1 MKRIAIFA
9 LVLIVALGALAG
21 CSKAPALERG
31 TWNDDVYTNTFSGV
45 TYTLL
50 EGWVA
55 ATDEEIKSVMNTG
68 AEAAGIDEST
78 MDIANLKV
86 VYDAF
91 VADQLTGTNIIFSF
105 ENLKLSIGGT
115 GMDEK
120 EYVEAVKSQL
130 VSVGDISYTT
140 GDEYEKDVCGEQ
152 WYVLETKPDT
162 GNMEQYYLVRRVG
175 NYMASIIITLVGEG
189 ETLDSVLA
197 QFG

>member
-1 MKRIAIFA
+1 MKRIAVFA
-9 LVLIVALGALAG
+9 LVLIVALGMFAG
-21 CSKAPALERG
+21 CAKAPKLERG
-31 TWNDDVYTNTFSGV
+31 TWSDDVYTNTFSGV
-45 TYTLL
+45 TYTLP

-55 ATDEEIKSVMNTG
+55 ATDEEIKSIMNTG
-68 AEAAGIDEST
+68 AEAAGIDDTT
-78 MDIANLKV
+78 MDIANMKV

-91 VADQLTGTNIIFSF
+91 VADQATGTNIIFSF

-130 VSVGDISYTT
+130 TSVGNISYTT
-140 GDEYEKDVCGEQ
+140 GDEYNKEVCGEQ

-162 GNMEQYYLVRRVG
+162 GNMEQYYLVRRIG
-175 NYMASIIITLVGEG
+175 NYMANIIVTIVGG
-189 ETLDSVLA
+189 DTLDSVLE